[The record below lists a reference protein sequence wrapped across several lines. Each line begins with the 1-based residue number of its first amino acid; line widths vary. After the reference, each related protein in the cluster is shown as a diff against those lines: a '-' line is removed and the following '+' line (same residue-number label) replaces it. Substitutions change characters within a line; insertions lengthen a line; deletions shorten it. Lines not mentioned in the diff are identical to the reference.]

1 MLKTPRDLIIVVTF
15 IFSSACLSAGARDG
29 LVITIPRRSQLT
41 PVQRLNRDGV
51 EAVQRH
57 HYEKAEGFFYKAY
70 LYDPADPFTLN
81 NLGYISE
88 LQGELERANRFY
100 ALALQQGSDATIDRS
115 NAKQL
120 EGKPM
125 KSAFDNLQDLPMKVN
140 RMNVNAMALLSNS
153 RGFEA
158 VELLRRALVLDPSN
172 PFTMNNLGV
181 AYEAIGDYDSALNSY
196 SAVAASR
203 STEVVVVT
211 QIPGWRGRP
220 VTGLADESA
229 KLLRERIRKLSPN
242 EIQAVMFTVRGVSAT
257 NRNDW
262 PIAREAFLK
271 AYSLDPDSA
280 FSINNRGYLSERE
293 GDLETA
299 EFFYDKARKADGSN
313 RRVGIAT
320 TQSAE
325 GKKLA
330 VVARDSNQQVDG
342 ELDKYRQERR
352 KESVP
357 IELTPREEIP
367 SSSLAVPSSNSRA
380 AAATSPN

>member
-1 MLKTPRDLIIVVTF
+1 
-15 IFSSACLSAGARDG
+15 
-29 LVITIPRRSQLT
+29 
-41 PVQRLNRDGV
+41 
-51 EAVQRH
+51 
-57 HYEKAEGFFYKAY
+57 
-70 LYDPADPFTLN
+70 
-81 NLGYISE
+81 
-88 LQGELERANRFY
+88 
-100 ALALQQGSDATIDRS
+100 
-115 NAKQL
+115 
-120 EGKPM
+120 M